1 MKELSQAIL
10 SVMNDINGVAKN
22 MTVWAWTSSA
32 YKWVSD
38 KDVKEKIRESM
49 IQFWLTI
56 LPTDIESK
64 IQVDRWEEVDP
75 YSKSVPKDMKSKQ
88 SVFTEVKTKYILMHT
103 SWESIEIAWY
113 WQGVDTQDKGAGKA
127 TTYALKNTL
136 LNMFLIPTWVDT
148 DNTHSDE
155 LEVPKNKVTA
165 YKKQTV
171 DTPTGGTTTRTMTSK
186 NEFCPECW
194 EECKTK
200 SGTTKEWKPY
210 EMWTCNPCNI
220 RFFVNRKPDLSE
232 QPF

>member
-10 SVMNDINGVAKN
+10 SVMNEINGVAKN

-49 IQFWLTI
+49 IKFWLTI

-64 IQVDRWEEVDP
+64 IQIDRWEEVDP

-103 SWESIEIAWY
+103 SWESTEIAGY
-113 WQGVDTQDKGAGKA
+113 WQGVDSQDKGAGKA

-136 LNMFLIPTWVDT
+136 LNMFLIPTWTDT

-155 LEVPKNKVTA
+155 LDVPKNKVTE

-171 DTPTGGTTTRTMTSK
+171 DTPTGSTRIKYFSSN
-186 NEFCPECW
+186 NETCPECW
-194 EECKTK
+194 LINEGKKFTK
-200 SGTTKEWKPY
+200 KDWTEAEWA
-210 EMWTCNPCNI
+210 TCIGCWI
-220 RFFVNRKPDLSE
+220 KYFINRK
-232 QPF
+232 

>member
-10 SVMNDINGVAKN
+10 YVMNDINGVAKN

-64 IQVDRWEEVDP
+64 IQVDRWEEVDT
-75 YSKSVPKDMKSKQ
+75 YSKSIPKDMKSKQ

-103 SWESIEIAWY
+103 SWESIEIAGY

-155 LEVPKNKVTA
+155 LEVPKSKVTA

-200 SGTTKEWKPY
+200 QGTTKEWKPY